1 MVELKKI
8 QVPIHVEQ
16 HPDLVPHKAHRWLRA
31 QGSGGAGVGTARA
44 ITNAEET
51 YLELE
56 ADLSASSFFA
66 KKDKKREK
74 KTQNS
79 LPERCISGV

>member
-1 MVELKKI
+1 MTAGTRKWW
-8 QVPIHVEQ
+8 
-16 HPDLVPHKAHRWLRA
+16 R
-31 QGSGGAGVGTARA
+31 GVGTARA

-74 KTQNS
+74 KTQSS